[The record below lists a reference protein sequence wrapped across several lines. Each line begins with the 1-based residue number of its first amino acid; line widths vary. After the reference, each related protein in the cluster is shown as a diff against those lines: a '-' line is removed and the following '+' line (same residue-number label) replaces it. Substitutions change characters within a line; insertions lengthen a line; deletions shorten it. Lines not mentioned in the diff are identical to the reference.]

1 MTAER
6 KDGNRTMSIIL
17 ECIRTVGRGERGRK
31 PLSKDQAFSV
41 MDAYL
46 SGQESQHI
54 DAIGDDQM
62 AMLMMLIRV
71 QNETNAEIAGF
82 VKAFQSR
89 VPNLGADIDWPCYA
103 GKRVSDNGSDQP
115 WHGLAAKILSNNGYK
130 VLLHGYKDVA
140 SGRVHIEDYLE
151 QLSIPLAQSP
161 EHAKNL
167 MDEYNIAYLPL
178 SNFAP
183 IAQTMIGWKNRYGL
197 RTPINTVVRALNP
210 GGARLG
216 LRGSFHP
223 GFQQLH
229 AEVDHEIDSKS
240 LSVISFKGQNGESEY
255 NPKVSQTVWLS
266 SEKGVESFYWAERL
280 LTEVSLPKLSLL
292 GGETLEGDVKI
303 QMANSVISS
312 MAAILFAETHDQE
325 KAYQR
330 AVEYWDKATYS

>member
-1 MTAER
+1 
-6 KDGNRTMSIIL
+6 MSIIL

-31 PLSKDQAFSV
+31 PLNVEQAFAV

-46 SGQESQHI
+46 SGKESGAQ

-115 WHGLAAKILSNNGYK
+115 WHGLAAKILSTHGYK

-140 SGRVHIEDYLE
+140 SGRTHLEDCLG
-151 QLSIPLAQSP
+151 LLDIPLADHPQ
-161 EHAKNL
+161 HAKQL
-167 MDEYNIAYLPL
+167 LDEQNIAYLPL

-183 IAQTMIGWKNRYGL
+183 IAQSMIGWKNRYGL

-216 LRGSFHP
+216 VRGSFHP

-229 AEVDHEIDSKS
+229 AEVDQEIDRKS
-240 LSVISFKGQNGESEY
+240 LSVISFKGKNGESEY

-266 SEKGVESFYWAERL
+266 SEKGVESFYWPERL
-280 LTEVSLPKLSLL
+280 LTSVTLPQTALFKADH
-292 GGETLEGDVKI
+292 EMQV
-303 QMANSVISS
+303 QMANCVISN
-312 MAAILFAETHDQE
+312 MAAVLFAQHKDQDM
-325 KAYQR
+325 AYQQAIEFWQQYASHAR
-330 AVEYWDKATYS
+330 SQQ